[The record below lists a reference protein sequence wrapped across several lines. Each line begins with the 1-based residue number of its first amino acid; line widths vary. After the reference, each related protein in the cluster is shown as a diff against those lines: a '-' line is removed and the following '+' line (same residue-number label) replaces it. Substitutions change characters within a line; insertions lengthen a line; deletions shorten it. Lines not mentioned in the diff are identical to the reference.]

1 MLESFKN
8 YLLEAERSQN
18 TINAYLLAVR
28 QYIAIN
34 TKE

>member
-8 YLLEAERSQN
+8 YLLEVERSQN

-28 QYIAIN
+28 QYVVIN